1 MNPLRLTNWL
11 LRIDAR
17 KVLLFAALLLI
28 FALIYTVGQTLEH
41 EPEPPNRY
49 WLETPTPAP
58 RPASPWHEAP
68 ALAAIHN
75 PFTSP
80 LLRDWQEQAAA
91 ETPEEA
97 VAEEVVEPPAPQA
110 EPPVEEEPPPVH
122 RVQLHYHGM
131 LTRLDGDVRAF
142 ISAPTQGWQ
151 RAVRP
156 GQLLKDA
163 YEVTAIHPH
172 QVELRREDQTYRL
185 PRGETVT
192 LEQP

>member
-1 MNPLRLTNWL
+1 MNPLRLTNSL

-17 KVLLFAALLLI
+17 KVFLFAVLLLV
-28 FALIYTVGQTLEH
+28 FALIYTVGQTLSH
-41 EPEPPNRY
+41 APAPPDRY

-58 RPASPWHEAP
+58 RPASPWHDAP
-68 ALAAIHN
+68 ALTATQN

-80 LLRDWQEQAAA
+80 LLRDWLEQAAA
-91 ETPEEA
+91 EMTEEPVAQEA
-97 VAEEVVEPPAPQA
+97 VPPPAPEPEPA
-110 EPPVEEEPPPVH
+110 EEAPPPVH
-122 RVQLHYHGM
+122 RVQFHYHGM

-151 RAVRP
+151 RAVRL
-156 GQLLKDA
+156 GQVLKEE
-163 YEVTAIHPH
+163 YEVTAIQPH
-172 QVELRREDQTYRL
+172 QVKLRRADETYRL